1 MTDLQKEYNK
11 QRRRIQSFISRKKK
25 EGFIWLDNPLP
36 DKPKKITPASIR
48 RLDKIRPE
56 QLYKKANYIDPF
68 TGEILAGTKGMAIRK
83 NLRSQRATP
92 TATDVILDN
101 FYGKIEA
108 IKEQVENFYGKLEDV
123 KEKIDNYNP
132 IVIGSYMREMK
143 EHDVARLRAIFYV
156 AYNYDKD
163 QLAFALLQAA
173 SKVDDLLDI
182 IMYDSD
188 SLGKVRDALAEF
200 ARIINSGSSLT
211 MRDKRLLSDMHEQ
224 YYE

>member
-1 MTDLQKEYNK
+1 MTDLQREYNK
-11 QRRRIQSFISRKKK
+11 QRRRIQAFISRKKK
-25 EGFIWLDNPLP
+25 EGFIWLENPLP

-68 TGEILAGTKGMAIRK
+68 SGEILAGTKGMAIRK
-83 NLRSQRATP
+83 DLRTQRATP

-101 FYGKIEA
+101 FYD
-108 IKEQVENFYGKLEDV
+108 KLEDV

-156 AYNYDKD
+156 AYNHDKD
-163 QLAFALLQAA
+163 RLAFALSQAA
-173 SKVDDLLDI
+173 SKVDELLDI

-188 SLGKVRDALAEF
+188 SDGKVRDALVEF

-211 MRDKRLLSDMHEQ
+211 MGDKRLLSDMHEQ